1 MILMNVVLG
10 GIEREVFILRKRNN
24 KHTYLRVKEDYNL
37 YVTTNL
43 FTTKKEIEAMIK
55 KDYPVVLKMYE
66 QQVKLKEKASE
77 FWYLGKKYDVVRIS
91 GNDIYF
97 GERKVFIGCDLD
109 LDKWYK
115 KEAKRIFKEHFY
127 VCYQTFTRDIPY
139 PRLRIRKMKT
149 RWGVCNYKEIV
160 VTLNLDLIFHDTT
173 WLDYVIFH
181 ELSHLIEHN
190 HSSAFWK
197 VVEENYPNYKNIR
210 RKMREI

>member
-1 MILMNVVLG
+1 MNVVLG

-115 KEAKRIFKEHFY
+115 KEAKRIFKEHFD
-127 VCYQTFTRDIPY
+127 VCYQAFTRDIPY